1 MQQKIHCL
9 HHITVCTCW
18 WAHVKLAFVALL
30 SGTCL
35 GSRFQSFFQFWS
47 GEYVLVNIRFLG
59 LCAVVRFCF
68 VCVSVFH
75 LITTYLVTYA
85 LLSYWGAGICYPKY
99 GCFSNDPPFDGRPLV
114 DFPQHPTVIQTKF
127 RLFTRASSSSDLIDD
142 TDIHKLKASNYDGKK
157 KTTFIIHG
165 WLGRDILD
173 IAQRVSLS

>member
-1 MQQKIHCL
+1 MLFFRIEVL
-9 HHITVCTCW
+9 ESAT
-18 WAHVKLAFVALL
+18 
-30 SGTCL
+30 
-35 GSRFQSFFQFWS
+35 QST
-47 GEYVLVNIRFLG
+47 
-59 LCAVVRFCF
+59 AV
-68 VCVSVFH
+68 SAT
-75 LITTYLVTYA
+75 I
-85 LLSYWGAGICYPKY
+85 
-99 GCFSNDPPFDGRPLV
+99 PPFDGRPLV